1 MWENHGNTNR
11 MSPKKRQ
18 TQLQKLIHH
27 AEIRVYHTYVYKGS
41 GNYQPVPFIQ
51 HYSFTS
57 FRGFRGSSRRL
68 FKGTFDLV
76 TVCIMCHHS
85 SIFVS
90 HDLLLHSDSKTH
102 RWANHQ
108 TGEIHPQSHD
118 RDIAKTNLSYLI
130 LNQHCQS
137 WNLQFIQFIPSQTCQ
152 ARGQQP
158 HFILFL
164 DTSPFAASNATALHR
179 AVGNKVEVLMVHKA
193 LPPMEEPLQDWLEAP
208 EVAEAISKMLGKNDQ
223 KIGGDEA
230 AWCWRFFFPGRM
242 WHVVVILFD
251 FLENLSWTLLFL
263 GKDGTKW
270 VTDTV
275 DHW

>member
-1 MWENHGNTNR
+1 MAIPTACP
-11 MSPKKRQ
+11 PKKHKRSYKNLFTTQKKTVYRTYLQGFWKLPASAIYSALFIRFFQGIHRQ
-18 TQLQKLIHH
+18 L
-27 AEIRVYHTYVYKGS
+27 S
-41 GNYQPVPFIQ
+41 SPFQ
-51 HYSFTS
+51 GYLWP
-57 FRGFRGSSRRL
+57 G
-68 FKGTFDLV
+68 DY
-76 TVCIMCHHS
+76 VCIMCHHS
-85 SIFVS
+85 SIFLS
-90 HDLLLHSDSKTH
+90 NDLLLHSDSKTH
-102 RWANHQ
+102 WWANHQ
-108 TGEIHPQSHD
+108 AGEIRPQSHD
-118 RDIAKTNLSYLI
+118 RDIAKTNLSYVI
-130 LNQHCQS
+130 LNHHCQS

-179 AVGNKVEVLMVHKA
+179 AVGNEVEVLTVPKA

>member
-1 MWENHGNTNR
+1 MVGFHDLNVGKPWKYQPHVHPKNTNAVTKTC
-11 MSPKKRQ
+11 SPRRKKGC
-18 TQLQKLIHH
+18 I
-27 AEIRVYHTYVYKGS
+27 ICIYKGF

-102 RWANHQ
+102 RWANHH

-118 RDIAKTNLSYLI
+118 RDMAKTKLSYLI

-179 AVGNKVEVLMVHKA
+179 AVGNEVEVLMVPKA
-193 LPPMEEPLQDWLEAP
+193 LPPMEEPLQHWLQAP
-208 EVAEAISKMLGKNDQ
+208 EVAEAISKMLGNNDQ

-230 AWCWRFFFPGRM
+230 AWFWRFFL
-242 WHVVVILFD
+242 VVPNGWQIQ
-251 FLENLSWTLLFL
+251 
-263 GKDGTKW
+263 
-270 VTDTV
+270 
-275 DHW
+275 